1 MRINRNNY
9 EIYFLDYRENQLTP
23 GEVADLMLFLE
34 QNQDLKSEFDEFE
47 NISIK
52 PDENITF
59 EAKGDLKK
67 QPVTAVNGI
76 NAENYEEY
84 LIASIEKEL
93 KANEETNLVLFLKKN
108 TFLQKEYELFKLSI
122 LSPDRAVVFPDKSS
136 LYKKAAIISWKPA
149 LYYATSAAAVIL
161 LFFSIY
167 LNIDAPENKENI
179 IAQAG
184 QGSAIVEDSVDTK
197 KAEKKEQVI
206 SPSKEDN
213 SSGIRTIIN
222 RNPHT
227 KQRSLKAPKRKT
239 DVSDKDPEQIKK
251 IKITSVE
258 LRANTREIVTEDRDY
273 IYDVFRNSNVDD
285 IQYAD
290 TDPATDDSKTLLG
303 FALSKFKDVFRNKN
317 HVENQPENI
326 TFWDIADVGI
336 SGFNTITRSDIQL
349 NREYNSEGKISTL
362 ALVSDGFEVYR
373 RKAPKQSRQ

>member
-1 MRINRNNY
+1 MSINRNNY

-47 NISIK
+47 NISIN
-52 PDENITF
+52 PDENITYKSK
-59 EAKGDLKK
+59 ESLKK
-67 QPVTAVNGI
+67 QVVTNVNDI
-76 NAENYEEY
+76 NTENYEKY
-84 LIASIEKEL
+84 FIASIENEL
-93 KANEETNLVLFLKKN
+93 KLNQAEDLRIFLQKN
-108 TFLQKEYELFKLSI
+108 TYLVKEYELFKRSI
-122 LSPDRAVVFPDKSS
+122 LTPDKSIAFPDKSS
-136 LYKKAAIISWKPA
+136 LYKKAAIIYWKPA
-149 LYYATSAAAVIL
+149 LYYAISAAAVIL

-167 LNIDAPENKENI
+167 LNIDAPENKDNI

-184 QGSAIVEDSVDTK
+184 QGSAIVEDSIDTK
-197 KAEKKEQVI
+197 KAEKEKQVI

-213 SSGIRTIIN
+213 NSGIRTIIN

-227 KQRSLKAPKRKT
+227 KQRSLKAPKRKM

-258 LRANTREIVTEDRDY
+258 LRANTREIVKEERDY

-349 NREYNSEGKISTL
+349 NREYNSEGKISAL

-373 RKAPKQSRQ
+373 RKAPETE